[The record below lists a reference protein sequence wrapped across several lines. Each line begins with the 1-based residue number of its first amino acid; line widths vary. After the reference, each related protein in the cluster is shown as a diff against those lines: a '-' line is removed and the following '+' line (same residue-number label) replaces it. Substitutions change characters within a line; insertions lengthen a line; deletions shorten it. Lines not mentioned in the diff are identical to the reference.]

1 MRKHFWSRRI
11 VGALEICPLWLDRLR
26 PLMSIVLAYERVC
39 KEAVWHACSQGDI
52 I

>member
-1 MRKHFWSRRI
+1 MSKYFSSRPI
-11 VGALEICPLWLDRLR
+11 VGFYQICPLWLDRLR
-26 PLMSIVLAYERVC
+26 PLMSLVLAYEGVC